1 MEIKHSD
8 LKIGDKVWACAYDYN
23 YNRTEKALIQQP
35 VFGQIVQAPSKAYY
49 KFGFAILKKDGTPRT
64 SGIVDISS
72 RSYAATEDECI
83 EIYNQKIRE
92 RIAILENDIKALRVD
107 LL

>member
-35 VFGQIVQAPSKAYY
+35 VFGQIVKGYNSWYGL
-49 KFGFAILKKDGTPRT
+49 GFAIMKKDGTPRT
-64 SGIVDISS
+64 SGIVSINA
-72 RSYAATEDECI
+72 RTFAATEAECK
-83 EIYNQKIRE
+83 ELYNEKIKE
-92 RIAILENDIKALRVD
+92 RIAMLENDIKALRED